1 MNPLALGS
9 GDVDPTRRVVAR
21 RRRMRVEASALLR
34 GASVVA
40 RAWTRGGGGGWR
52 ARGMGT
58 RASARAALD
67 VYSLLQSPTCCRH
80 IGFVALEAF
89 IVSLFPEVIA
99 HAASKDLERALE
111 A

>member
-1 MNPLALGS
+1 MARALS
-9 GDVDPTRRVVAR
+9 WIRRVVWPESPYPPDTPAR
-21 RRRMRVEASALLR
+21 LAREAETARQALL
-34 GASVVA
+34 GVFTNETVQ
-40 RAWTRGGGGGWR
+40 TI
-52 ARGMGT
+52 MGT